1 MFNFKKPPKH
11 HFLDGSPFW
20 CLSSRQYGYVDEET
34 GQINIPYDVEL
45 TPTDVFAGI
54 TVNNNIGDVIFEANR
69 DGVFHGNEP
78 LTTEERVREIFRE
91 EYYNILREDT
101 ENGLNHL

>member
-34 GQINIPYDVEL
+34 GQINIPYDN
-45 TPTDVFAGI
+45 VFAGI
-54 TVNNNIGDVIFEANR
+54 TINNNIGDVIFEANENQISWC
-69 DGVFHGNEP
+69 GND
-78 LTTEERVREIFRE
+78 LMTEERVREVIRE
-91 EYYNILREDT
+91 ELSMI
-101 ENGLNHL
+101 

>member
-1 MFNFKKPPKH
+1 MFKFKKPPKH

-45 TPTDVFAGI
+45 TNTVAGI
-54 TVNNNIGDVIFEANR
+54 TVNNHIGDVIFEANVG
-69 DGVFHGNEP
+69 GVFHGNEP

-91 EYYNILREDT
+91 EYYNILREDI
-101 ENGLNHL
+101 ENVV